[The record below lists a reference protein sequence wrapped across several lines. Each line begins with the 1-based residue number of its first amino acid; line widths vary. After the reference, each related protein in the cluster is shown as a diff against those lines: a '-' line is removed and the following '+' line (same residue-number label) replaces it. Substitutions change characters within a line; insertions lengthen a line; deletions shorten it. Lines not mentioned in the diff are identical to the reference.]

1 MLHPVSFISSLNI
14 YNDSVLICMVLYG
27 CLKFFL
33 STYSIIAIHSF
44 QHVFFAQFVF
54 AKCIF
59 MLEPNPVA
67 EELATLRNA
76 ALQGIEERA
85 AHYAVTNLRRGD

>member
-1 MLHPVSFISSLNI
+1 MVAWNVYLHIQSLQSILFNT
-14 YNDSVLICMVLYG
+14 
-27 CLKFFL
+27 FFL
-33 STYSIIAIHSF
+33 LNF
-44 QHVFFAQFVF
+44 F

-85 AHYAVTNLRRGD
+85 AHYAVTNLRRGDWKKSHRPIFAPT